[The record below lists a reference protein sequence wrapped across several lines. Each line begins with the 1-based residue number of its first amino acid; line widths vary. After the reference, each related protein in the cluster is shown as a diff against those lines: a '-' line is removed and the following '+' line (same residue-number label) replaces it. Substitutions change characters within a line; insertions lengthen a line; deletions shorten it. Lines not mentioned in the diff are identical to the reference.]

1 MLAELPVRKHCRLK
15 EYDYSQNGKYFI
27 TICSFNRKSIF
38 SDIVG
43 AIHESPEVKLK
54 PYGKIVDNVIKQLE
68 DRFQIILDNYVI
80 MPNHI
85 HLIISIESQNTLRAI
100 HESPLQNRSLISKI
114 VGYLKMNVSK
124 EIHKIKPDENVWQ
137 RSFHD
142 HIIRDERDFKKYRD
156 YIIKNPYTWQS
167 DKLYIDKQ

>member
-1 MLAELPVRKHCRLK
+1 MPANLPVRKHCRLK

-27 TICSFNRKSIF
+27 TICSFKRKNIF

-54 PYGKIVDNVIKQLE
+54 PCGKIADNVIKQLE
-68 DRFQIILDNYVI
+68 DRFQIVVDNYVI

-85 HLIISIESQNTLRAI
+85 HLIISIENQGIMRAI
-100 HESPLQNRSLISKI
+100 PESPLQGRSLISKI

-124 EIHKIKPDENVWQ
+124 EIHKIQSDENIWQ
-137 RSFHD
+137 RSFYD
-142 HIIRDERDFKKYRD
+142 HIIRNEQDFKKYWD
-156 YIIKNPYTWQS
+156 YTLKNPYTWKS
-167 DKLYIDKQ
+167 DKLYIDK